1 MHARQG
7 PDDGTI
13 FCVPGGFRFRI
24 AVMPDTSQ
32 FPVAIMDRRLSVAP
46 MMDWTDRHCR
56 SFHRSLTPSALLYT
70 EMVTSGAVLHGD
82 RERLLGF
89 SSDEHPLALQLGG
102 SDPADLARCAQIAE
116 AFGYDEV
123 NLNVGCPSDRVQR
136 GRFGACLM
144 QEPGLVGEC
153 VAAMRDAASLP
164 VTVKT
169 RLGVDHHDSYDWF
182 SAFVAQ
188 VAESGCGVFI
198 VHARKAW
205 LSGLSPKENRE
216 VPELRYGWVYR
227 LKREYPELTVVLNGG
242 ITSIAEVLEHLDRVD
257 GVMLGRAAYH
267 NPWILAELQARLFGS
282 RGVATREEAVEALTR
297 YLRLQVSRGVP
308 VKHVSRHLLGL
319 FQGQPGARRWRRYIS
334 QHAHL
339 EPDNDRLL
347 LEALDHMRLAAADSA
362 AVHGDQLQWNT
373 DEYGAANEK

>member
-1 MHARQG
+1 
-7 PDDGTI
+7 
-13 FCVPGGFRFRI
+13 
-24 AVMPDTSQ
+24 MPDTSQ
-32 FPVAIMDRRLSVAP
+32 FPAPTLDRRLSVAP

-56 SFHRSLTPSALLYT
+56 SFHRLLTPAALLYT

-82 RERLLGF
+82 RDRLLGF

-102 SDPADLARCAQIAE
+102 SDPGDLAQCARIAE
-116 AFGYDEV
+116 SFGYDEV

-144 QEPGLVGEC
+144 AEPDLVGDC
-153 VAAMRDAASLP
+153 IAAMRDAVSLP

-182 SAFVAQ
+182 SGFVAR
-188 VAESGCGVFI
+188 VAESGCRIFI

-227 LKREYPELTVVLNGG
+227 LKREYPDLTVVLNGG
-242 ITSIAEVLEHLDRVD
+242 ITSIAEVQAHLGRLD

-267 NPWILAELQARLFGS
+267 NPWILAELQAGLFDS
-282 RGVATREEAVEALTR
+282 CGVASREAAVRAMTR
-297 YLRLQVSRGVP
+297 YLSFQVSRGVP
-308 VKHVSRHLLGL
+308 VKHVTRHLLGL

-339 EPDNDRLL
+339 EPDNEHLL
-347 LEALDHMRLAAADSA
+347 LEALAHMRPAAPDSA
-362 AVHGDQLQWNT
+362 VVHDDELQWNS
-373 DEYGAANEK
+373 DEYSVASQN